1 MNRNHIHPAT
11 LVLCFAAFVLMLTT
25 SCSTSK
31 KLNYF
36 NDLPDAETYELRSMP
51 VMERIIARGD
61 RLDISF
67 LVKDVES
74 AALFNKHGMAP
85 AATTGIGTGAGLASG
100 ANFGMGGSGAA
111 TSPVYTVD
119 AQGEIEMPVV
129 GRIKLAGLTTLQ
141 AKQKLTGLV
150 SPYLK
155 DPLVEVS
162 FTTFKVTVL
171 GEVKMPGSFILS
183 AQHATLFEALAA
195 AGDLPH
201 SARRYDVRLFRD
213 YNGKRTV
220 RKFDLRKSSVL
231 EDPDIFQMRPNDVI
245 YVQARSNS
253 IFKEDFTVFS
263 AIVTIVLSALTLITV
278 QNNNNN

>member
-1 MNRNHIHPAT
+1 MKRYHIHPAT
-11 LVLCFAAFVLMLTT
+11 LILCFAAFVLMFTT
-25 SCSTSK
+25 SCSTGK

-36 NDLPDAETYELRSMP
+36 NDLPDAESYELKSMP
-51 VMERIIARGD
+51 VLERVIERGD

-67 LVKDVES
+67 IVKDLES
-74 AALFNKHGMAP
+74 AAYFNKHGMAS
-85 AATTGIGTGAGLASG
+85 ATAGIGAGAGLAAG
-100 ANFGMGGSGAA
+100 AGGAMGGGGGTA
-111 TSPVYTVD
+111 TSPAYLVD
-119 AQGEIEMPVV
+119 AQGEIEIPVV
-129 GRIKLAGLTTLQ
+129 GRVKLAGLTTLQ

-150 SPYLK
+150 SPFLK

-171 GEVKMPGSFILS
+171 GEVKTPGSFILS

-201 SARRYDVRLFRD
+201 SAKRYNVRLFRD

-220 RKFDLRKSSVL
+220 KKFDLRNASVL

-245 YVQARSNS
+245 YVQARSSS
-253 IFKEDFTVFS
+253 IFKEDFT
-263 AIVTIVLSALTLITV
+263 IVSSIVAIVLSALTLITV